1 MIKKYLPLLA
11 LSTQL
16 LAACGEDDAQQKAS
30 AKVVEPAKN
39 VDEAAT
45 PKSEIPTTKY
55 SARENQ
61 IHDELLELIKAKRE
75 KWDWD
80 PKTQEE
86 VGTHAR
92 KSEESEAEAN
102 REIAAKYMIS
112 EEELEKIFLKVATER
127 VAIQVAKNKARNGK

>member
-1 MIKKYLPLLA
+1 MTGKYFPLLA

-16 LAACGEDDAQQKAS
+16 LAACGQDDAQQKAP
-30 AKVVEPAKN
+30 AKVAEPAKS
-39 VDEAAT
+39 DEEPAP

-80 PKTQEE
+80 PKTKEE
-86 VGTHAR
+86 VGAHAR

-102 REIAAKYMIS
+102 REIAAKYMIA

-127 VAIQVAKNKARNGK
+127 VAIQTAKNKARNAK